1 MQVNGPG
8 AVKLSAGQLQAGARQ
23 TQALAASQHTSEM
36 HQLLIYSGIA
46 LAIMAVISVALGW
59 GVAGPGMRPLRTI
72 TAAAKDISPSSLHRR
87 QGPQRPHARLKGIRD
102 PLYGRL
108 ARVAPAVSTQ

>member
-8 AVKLSAGQLQAGARQ
+8 AVKLSAGQLQAVARQ

-46 LAIMAVISVALGW
+46 LAIMAVISLALGW
-59 GVAGPGMRPLRTI
+59 VVAGRVLRPLRTI
-72 TAAAKDISPSSLHRR
+72 TAAPKDISASSLPRR
-87 QGPQRPHARLKGIRD
+87 PALKGPHHQPKQPRD
-102 PLYGRL
+102 PFHRL
-108 ARVAPAVSTQ
+108 PRPPA